1 MTEPSANPPGVPS
14 AKKVGRWVSARIGPS
29 GYRVDVE
36 AGAHTFIVD
45 EPVSMGGTNIGATPY
60 DYLLG
65 ALGGCMAI
73 TLRMYADR
81 KGWPLQG
88 VRVQLR
94 TTRSHAPDCESCET
108 QTVGLAT
115 IERRIE
121 FDGPLTDQQCERL
134 LYIAGRCPVKQTL
147 ERGIKMQVDE

>member
-1 MTEPSANPPGVPS
+1 MTDPQVGAPESEKEGKS
-14 AKKVGRWVSARIGPS
+14 GRWVTARIGAH

-36 AGAHTFIVD
+36 AGSHTFVVD
-45 EPVSMGGTNIGATPY
+45 EPVSVGGTDQGATPY

-65 ALGGCMAI
+65 ALSGCMAI

-81 KGWPLQG
+81 KGWPLES

-94 TTRSHAPDCESCET
+94 TTRGHAADCETCET
-108 QTVGLAT
+108 ETVGLAT

-121 FDGPLTDQQCERL
+121 LSGPLSEDQRSRL
-134 LYIAGRCPVKQTL
+134 LHVAGRCPVKQTL
-147 ERGIKMQVDE
+147 ERGIRVAGGA